1 MGRVDGIQPGMLHP
15 LVGTAPF
22 RSQRV
27 PQPLQFI
34 VVFARIDVEEE
45 QSNREVVVDA
55 RNALM

>member
-1 MGRVDGIQPGMLHP
+1 MLHP
-15 LVGTAPF
+15 LMGTDPF

-27 PQPLQFI
+27 PHPLQPLQFI

-45 QSNREVVVDA
+45 RSNSEVVVDA